1 MEKLRIALVGNPNS
15 GKTTLFN
22 ELTGANQT
30 VGNWPGVTVEKKE
43 GVLKGHKDV
52 IIADLPGIY
61 SLSPYTLEEV
71 VSRKYIIDEK
81 PDAIINIV
89 DATNIERNLYLTT
102 QAMELGIPVVIA
114 LNMMDRVEK
123 SADKI
128 DINALSKKM
137 GCKVVGISA
146 LKKTGIKE
154 LCEIAIDLA
163 KNAEGQ
169 EAIKFSPETEEVIT
183 KIENLLS
190 EDVDARI
197 RRWLAIKNFENDK
210 EVAAQTREML
220 EIIKAYEEKMDDDG
234 ESIITDER
242 YTAITTILKD
252 CYQKEKKKMTTSD
265 KIDRIVTNRILA
277 LPIFVLIM
285 IGVYFVTVTTIGTIV
300 TDFTNDVLVGEW
312 IQAPIS
318 AGLESIGCADWLNGL
333 LVDGIIGGV
342 GAVIGFIPQMI
353 ILFFFLAILEDIGY
367 MARVAFIMDRI
378 FRKFGMS
385 GKSFIP
391 MLIGTGCGI
400 PGIMASRTI
409 ENQRDRRMSIM
420 TVTFMPC
427 GAKLPIIA
435 LIAGA
440 VFNGTWWVAPL
451 AYFIGIA
458 AVVITG
464 IMLKK
469 TRLFAGEAAP
479 FIIELPAYHIP
490 IGRNIGRSIFDRTW
504 AFAKK
509 AFTVILIT
517 SVLIWF
523 LTSFGVE
530 GGFHMV
536 EDVSESML
544 YNIGNA
550 VAFIFAP
557 LGFDQWQSVAATV
570 TGLAAKENI
579 VGTFGVLTSI
589 GDADVATEMVD
600 NVDVAGLAPIAAI
613 FGSKLAAM
621 SFMIF
626 NLLCAP
632 CFAAMSTIGA
642 EMRSKKWTAFAI
654 AYECGFAYLISL
666 IVYQVGRLVQG
677 YGFGVGSVFGIAG
690 IVFLVFM
697 LVRKPSKGVKIET
710 AANAA

>member
-1 MEKLRIALVGNPNS
+1 MEKLKIALVGNPNS

-52 IIADLPGIY
+52 VIADLPGIY

-71 VSRKYIIDEK
+71 VSRTYIIEEK

-114 LNMMDRVEK
+114 LNMMDRVQK

-154 LCEIAIDLA
+154 LCNIAIDLA

-169 EAIKFSPETEEVIT
+169 EVVRFSEETENVISQIEKLLPETVEP
-183 KIENLLS
+183 
-190 EDVDARI
+190 RI
-197 RRWLAIKNFENDK
+197 RRWMAIKNFENDK
-210 EVAAQTREML
+210 EVAAPTKEML
-220 EIIKAYEEKMDDDG
+220 EIIKAYEEKLDDDG

-242 YTAITTILKD
+242 YTAITMILKD
-252 CYQKEKKKMTTSD
+252 CYRKEKKKMTTSD

-277 LPIFVLIM
+277 IPIFIAVM
-285 IGVYFVTVTTIGTIV
+285 VGVYFVTVTTIGTIV

-318 AGLESIGCADWLNGL
+318 AGLESIGCAPWLNGL

-451 AYFIGIA
+451 SYFIGVA

-509 AFTVILIT
+509 ACTVILIT

-589 GDADVATEMVD
+589 GDADAATEMVES
-600 NVDVAGLAPIAAI
+600 VDVAGLAPIAAI
-613 FGSKLAAM
+613 FGTKLAAM

-677 YGFGVGSVFGIAG
+677 YGFTVGSAFGIAG

-697 LVRKPSKGVKIET
+697 LFRRPSKAVKLET
-710 AANAA
+710 ASNAA

>member
-154 LCEIAIDLA
+154 LCKIAIDLA

-169 EAIKFSPETEEVIT
+169 EAMKFSPETEEVIT
-183 KIENLLS
+183 KIENLLP

-210 EVAAQTREML
+210 EVAAQTKEML

-451 AYFIGIA
+451 SYFIGVA

-509 AFTVILIT
+509 ACTVILIT

-536 EDVSESML
+536 DDVSESML

-697 LVRKPSKGVKIET
+697 LVRKPSKGVKLET

>member
-128 DINALSKKM
+128 DLNALSQKM

-154 LCEIAIDLA
+154 LCKIAIDLA

-169 EAIKFSPETEEVIT
+169 EAMKFSPETEEVIT

-210 EVAAQTREML
+210 EVAAPTKEML

-509 AFTVILIT
+509 ACTVILIT

-697 LVRKPSKGVKIET
+697 LVRKPSKGVKLET

>member
-154 LCEIAIDLA
+154 LCKIAIDLA

-183 KIENLLS
+183 KIENLLP

-210 EVAAQTREML
+210 EVAAPTKEML

-509 AFTVILIT
+509 ACTVILIT

-697 LVRKPSKGVKIET
+697 LVRKPSKGVKLET